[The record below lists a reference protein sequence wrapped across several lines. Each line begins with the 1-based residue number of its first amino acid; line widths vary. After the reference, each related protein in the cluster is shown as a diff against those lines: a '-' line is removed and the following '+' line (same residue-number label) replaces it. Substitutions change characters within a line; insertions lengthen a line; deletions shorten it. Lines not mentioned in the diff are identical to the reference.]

1 MTLPATGN
9 ISLGMV
15 GLELGI
21 AMPLSLGDS
30 RVRTLAGKPS
40 GAISLTDL
48 RGKTHS
54 TYVPPSIDCET
65 LIDRLQ
71 FANGGTFTT
80 VSYSPAFAI
89 IGGEAPFSVSWARV
103 GGSAVITVTG
113 TTAPTFQASGTAS
126 FAFAAQFRATVT
138 DNRSNQVQ
146 SPIID
151 VTLRAGNETP

>member
-15 GLELGI
+15 GAELGI

-48 RGKTHS
+48 RGKTAAN
-54 TYVPPSIDCET
+54 YVPPTIQCEE
-65 LIDRLQ
+65 IADAQQ
-71 FANGGTFTT
+71 FAFSGQTAT
-80 VSYSPAFAI
+80 VSVSPAFSI
-89 IGGEAPFSVSWARV
+89 IGGEAPFNVSWTRLS
-103 GGSAVITVTG
+103 GTSQITVTG
-113 TTAPTFQASGTAS
+113 GATPTFQATAQAYFS
-126 FAFAAQFRATVT
+126 LTATFRATVT

-146 SPIID
+146 SPVVN
-151 VTLRAGNETP
+151 VTLTASDIVS